1 MRMLNYNDYRAARRF
16 PALDGLRAVAALM
29 VVFFH
34 FGGAHYARMS
44 GWSGVQVFF
53 VLSGFLITTLALRE
67 EDRAGR
73 ISLRAFYLRR
83 VFRILPVYLV
93 VLTVLV
99 GVYHA
104 RDQLRSS
111 GTLAALPYYAST
123 VLTDFA
129 PPGGFIQSWTIGI
142 EQKFYL
148 LWPLLAFAAGAI
160 PLARRVALTVV
171 LLAASLAIMASL
183 NQGAAVHYAT
193 ILIGCLLAL
202 LMHDRRTFR
211 WVRPLTH
218 PVVGVV
224 IAAGFVVAQL
234 SIQPAVGWF
243 GGEPVVIAGYSVL
256 VALLLPSLLHAGPLH
271 WVLSRRPVTIFGERS
286 YAVYLVQ
293 GLGGLVV
300 IGTLN
305 TRPGAAQV
313 ALTALVSLVF
323 ADVLHRWVERPMIDL
338 GRRLSRP
345 RRAAVPS
352 APTPPVPAVPQRSAA
367 RQAHARAVAH
377 SRAAGRATAPADR
390 EHTVRADPV
399 RVESAAPAFR
409 LGPAAPAVRVD
420 AAPAVRVDVAAPV
433 AIGGLNGA
441 GAALDAGPRRARAD
455 RNRRAVPA
463 NERATGFGEAANA
476 GTGHRNR
483 SAAAG
488 QHRNQRSAQA
498 AEPRP
503 APSRTGSS

>member
-16 PALDGLRAVAALM
+16 PALDGLRAIAALM

-34 FGGAHYARMS
+34 FGGPHWARMS

-73 ISLRAFYLRR
+73 ISLRAFYVRR

-93 VLTVLV
+93 VLAVLV

-104 RDQLRSS
+104 RDQLRST

-160 PLARRVALTVV
+160 PLVRRAGLTII
-171 LLAASLAIMASL
+171 LLALSLAIMASL

-218 PVVGVV
+218 PVAGVA

-234 SIQPAVGWF
+234 FIQPAVSWF
-243 GGEPVVIAGYSVL
+243 GGEPIVIAGYSVL
-256 VALLLPSLLHAGPLH
+256 VALLLPSVLHVGPLN
-271 WVLSRRPVTIFGERS
+271 WVLSRRPMIIFGERS

-293 GLGGLVV
+293 GLAGLVV
-300 IGTLN
+300 IATLN
-305 TRPGAAQV
+305 TRPGIGQV
-313 ALTALVSLVF
+313 ALTALVSLVI
-323 ADVLHRWVERPMIDL
+323 ADVLHRWVEQPMIEL
-338 GRRLSRP
+338 GRRLTRP

-352 APTPPVPAVPQRSAA
+352 APAQPVPAAAGRTAAHPAHPKAPAHPRSAA
-367 RQAHARAVAH
+367 RVAVP
-377 SRAAGRATAPADR
+377 AP
-390 EHTVRADPV
+390 
-399 RVESAAPAFR
+399 
-409 LGPAAPAVRVD
+409 
-420 AAPAVRVDVAAPV
+420 
-433 AIGGLNGA
+433 
-441 GAALDAGPRRARAD
+441 ARAD
-455 RNRRAVPA
+455 ADSGVTLDSNPRRPRPEHNRRKVPA
-463 NERATGFGEAANA
+463 GD
-476 GTGHRNR
+476 
-483 SAAAG
+483 
-488 QHRNQRSAQA
+488 
-498 AEPRP
+498 RP
-503 APSRTGSS
+503 APSRTGTGSS

>member
-34 FGGAHYARMS
+34 FGGPHWARLS

-73 ISLRAFYLRR
+73 ISLRGFYLRR

-93 VLTVLV
+93 VLAVLV

-111 GTLAALPYYAST
+111 GTMAALPYYAST

-148 LWPLLAFAAGAI
+148 LWPLLAFAAGAMS
-160 PLARRVALTVV
+160 LARRAGLTIA
-171 LLAASLAIMASL
+171 LLALSLAIMAAF

-218 PVVGVV
+218 PIAGVL
-224 IAAGFVVAQL
+224 IAAGFVAAQL
-234 SIQPAVGWF
+234 SIQSAVSWF
-243 GGEPVVIAGYSVL
+243 GGEPVVIAGYSVV
-256 VALLLPSLLHAGPLH
+256 VALLLPSLLNAGPLN
-271 WVLSRRPVTIFGERS
+271 WVLSRRPMTMFGERS

-293 GLGGLVV
+293 GLAGMVV
-300 IGTLN
+300 IAVLGTH
-305 TRPGAAQV
+305 PGVTQV
-313 ALTALVSLVF
+313 ALTALVSLIM

-338 GRRLSRP
+338 GRRLTQP
-345 RRAAVPS
+345 RRTAVR
-352 APTPPVPAVPQRSAA
+352 PVPAPVAPASPVPDGTTARPAA
-367 RQAHARAVAH
+367 PTHAKVAAHP
-377 SRAAGRATAPADR
+377 RATARTAVSATAVSPTAVSPTAVSPSVAA
-390 EHTVRADPV
+390 ETVRT
-399 RVESAAPAFR
+399 EITAPAGAGPLGGAGVALDSSPR
-409 LGPAAPAVRVD
+409 TKHAEPNRGPAPAGDRT
-420 AAPAVRVDVAAPV
+420 AGHAE
-433 AIGGLNGA
+433 GGPN
-441 GAALDAGPRRARAD
+441 AGP
-455 RNRRAVPA
+455 
-463 NERATGFGEAANA
+463 
-476 GTGHRNR
+476 GHRD
-483 SAAAG
+483 G
-488 QHRNQRSAQA
+488 TPGPHRNQRNRRNGKVD
-498 AEPRP
+498 EPRP
-503 APSRTGSS
+503 APSRTGTGSS